1 MDSNYIEKLNKNIQ
15 EQKILD
21 RRKEILEAD
30 LVALE
35 EEIRTLKLNNQVDL
49 LQVKQTEINNL
60 NLKIIQIDNEK
71 EQIESKKLEYAK

>member
-30 LVALE
+30 LIALE
-35 EEIRTLKLNNQVDL
+35 EEIRTLKLNNQLVFVMML
-49 LQVKQTEINNL
+49 RR
-60 NLKIIQIDNEK
+60 
-71 EQIESKKLEYAK
+71 